1 MRTAAVLIIGDE
13 ILTAKFHDDNGPWA
27 LQRLRSLGVAARRL
41 VQLPDT
47 LEAIADEVSR
57 ASASYDVVFTS
68 GGVGPTHDDL
78 TFEGVAAAFGVGLVE
93 RPELVAAMQGF
104 GMACTPLTLRMAR
117 VPEGAELL
125 ASSDARYPVVR
136 VRNVYILP
144 GVPALFRQ
152 KFEAVA
158 PAFAAPTVFVGRL
171 RADDDEAD
179 VAQPMADAAVRWPGV
194 AIGSYPRYGEP
205 DGRLLVTFEGCDVD
219 EVRAAMDAVAGALRL
234 RSVVRP

>member
-13 ILTAKFHDDNGPWA
+13 ILTAKFRDENGPWA
-27 LQRLRSLGVAARRL
+27 LARLRSLGVVARRL

-47 LEAIADEVSR
+47 LDAIADEVAR
-57 ASASYDVVFTS
+57 ASAAYDVVFTS

-78 TFEGVAAAFGVGLVE
+78 TFQGVAAAFGLGLVQ
-93 RPELVAAMQGF
+93 RPELVAAMEGF
-104 GMACTPLTLRMAR
+104 GMVRTPLTLRMAQ

-125 ASSDARYPVVR
+125 STVDARYPVVR
-136 VRNVYILP
+136 VRNVYVLP

-158 PAFAAPTVFVGRL
+158 PALAAPTVFVGRL

-179 VAQPMADAAVRWPGV
+179 VAQTMADAAARWPRV

-205 DGRLLVTFEGCDVD
+205 DGRLLVTFEGHDVSD
-219 EVRAAMDAVAGALRL
+219 VRDAMDAVAVALRL